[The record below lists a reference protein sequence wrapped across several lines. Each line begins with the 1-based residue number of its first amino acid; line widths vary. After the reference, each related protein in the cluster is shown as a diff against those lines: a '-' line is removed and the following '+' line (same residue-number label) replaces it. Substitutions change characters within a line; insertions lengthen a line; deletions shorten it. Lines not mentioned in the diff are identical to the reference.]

1 MDFERALTDPVA
13 GLSICISTTSPSI
26 ISVSSL
32 NIKIKIKQK
41 YENSKKLFPIY
52 KIMAMIFLNTENF
65 ADPEFL
71 KEQVWRKS
79 ILKMMKMI
87 QGSSCHLGIKFGV
100 K

>member
-1 MDFERALTDPVA
+1 
-13 GLSICISTTSPSI
+13 
-26 ISVSSL
+26 
-32 NIKIKIKQK
+32 
-41 YENSKKLFPIY
+41 
-52 KIMAMIFLNTENF
+52 MAMIFLNTENF